1 MAPEIIIILCIAGI
15 VCIALEVYLPGG
27 IMGLL
32 GAAALIWSIVAA
44 YQHNSNF
51 GTMLLICGIGGSV
64 SLSWF
69 SFRYFS
75 STKEGKKALL
85 MDTNIEVPEEQHA
98 SLVDSLGIA
107 DCDLRPSGI
116 AIIDGERYDVQTKG
130 EYIEKGQQIKV
141 SHIEGGHIY
150 VKEILIEQKG

>member
-32 GAAALIWSIVAA
+32 GAAALVWSIVAA
-44 YQHNSNF
+44 YQHNNNF
-51 GTMLLICGIGGSV
+51 GTMLLICGVGGSI

-85 MDTNIEVPEEQHA
+85 METNIEVPKERFRHLINKEG
-98 SLVDSLGIA
+98 VA

-116 AIIDGERYDVQTKG
+116 AIIDGERHDVQTKG
-130 EYIEKGQQIKV
+130 EYIEKGQSIIV
-141 SHIEGGHIY
+141 TDLEGDHLY
-150 VKEILIEQKG
+150 VKKNQNKA